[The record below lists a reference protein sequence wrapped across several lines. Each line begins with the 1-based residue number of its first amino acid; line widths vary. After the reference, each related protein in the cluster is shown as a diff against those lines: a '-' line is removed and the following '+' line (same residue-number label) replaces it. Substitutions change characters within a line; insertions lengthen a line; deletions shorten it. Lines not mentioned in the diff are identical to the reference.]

1 MTTLAPEPA
10 TLPAPT
16 PPPVP
21 PSLPVADDEKRM
33 TIVEH
38 LEELRRVLIISMAA
52 WVGTTIVAFA
62 FNGRV
67 LSILEHPLKD
77 VLGKGN
83 HLSALPIVTSP
94 TEPLTIPLKVSAAV
108 GFIAALPIVVW
119 QIWSFV
125 APGLRPVERRFAGPF
140 IASSL
145 ALFALGGA
153 FAYFVMPI
161 GLNWLAGF
169 LNGNATFLPDLNAY
183 LSFFTL
189 LIIIFGVT
197 FELPVVIVLLGVLG
211 IVSSRR
217 LRTWRKG
224 IWVGIIFAAF
234 IVTPGA
240 DPFTPTA
247 LLVPLIVLF
256 EASVLI
262 LDKVLKR

>member
-1 MTTLAPEPA
+1 MTTLAPEPTA
-10 TLPAPT
+10 APAPAPQL
-16 PPPVP
+16 PPPVA
-21 PSLPVADDEKRM
+21 SDEKRM

-38 LEELRRVLIISMAA
+38 LEELRRVFIVSLAA
-52 WVGTTIVAFA
+52 WGVATIVAFT
-62 FNGRV
+62 FNSRV

-83 HLSALPIVTSP
+83 HLSTLPVILSP
-94 TEPLTIPLKVSAAV
+94 TEPITIPLKVSAVV
-108 GFIAALPIVVW
+108 GFIAALPIIVW
-119 QIWSFV
+119 QIWTFV

-140 IASSL
+140 IGSSL
-145 ALFALGGA
+145 ALFAMGGA

-183 LSFFTL
+183 LGFFTL
-189 LIIIFGVT
+189 LIVIFGVT
-197 FELPVVIVLLGVLG
+197 FELPVVIILLGVLG

-217 LRTWRKG
+217 LRHWRKG

-247 LLVPLIVLF
+247 LLVPLIALF

>member
-10 TLPAPT
+10 IVPVPPPAPA

-21 PSLPVADDEKRM
+21 VDDEKRM

-38 LEELRRVLIISMAA
+38 LEELRRVLIVSLIA
-52 WVGTTIVAFA
+52 WTVTTIAAFV
-62 FNGRV
+62 FNAHI
-67 LSILEHPLKD
+67 LHLLEHPLFD

-83 HLSALPIVTSP
+83 HLSTLPIVTSP

-108 GFIAALPIVVW
+108 GFIGALPIVVW
-119 QIWSFV
+119 QIWTFV

-145 ALFALGGA
+145 LLFAVGAA
-153 FAYFVMPI
+153 FAYVVMPI
-161 GLNWLAGF
+161 GLIWLAGF

-189 LIIIFGVT
+189 LIVIFGVT
-197 FELPVVIVLLGVLG
+197 FELPVVVVLLGMLG
-211 IVSSRR
+211 IVSSRK
-217 LRTWRKG
+217 LRKWRKG

-234 IVTPGA
+234 VVTPGA

-247 LLVPLIVLF
+247 LLIPLILLF
-256 EASVLI
+256 EASVLV
-262 LDKVLKR
+262 LDKALKR